1 VVNQSGI
8 YIITNNLNK
17 HCYIGSALNIRKRW
31 NRHKSDLCLQKH
43 HSLYLQRAYNKYG
56 SVNFTFTILLICDK
70 KDLLFYE
77 QRAIDRYKPEYNQC
91 PVAGNC
97 TGHKTSEEAKR
108 KLSECF
114 SGSKNPNFGKKHS
127 DETKLK
133 ISLGNKGKILSQE
146 TKDKISAKNKGR
158 KSSLIGIPLSPE
170 HREKM
175 SKTKIENKSAK
186 GENNAMYG
194 LKEINHPK
202 FGKKNPYSTSKY
214 YGVSKRTRGNLT
226 YWRATVDV
234 NGKRIEIGQRK
245 SEVEAATIYNQYVVV
260 HKLKNPLNDL

>member
-1 VVNQSGI
+1 MKKNDEQLSNVEHETLKNKQGVYFFKNIKTNKIYVGQSKHVKKRI
-8 YIITNNLNK
+8 FQHIENLNK
-17 HCYIGSALNIRKRW
+17 NKDGCK
-31 NRHKSDLCLQKH
+31 
-43 HSLYLQRAYNKYG
+43 YLQNSWNKHGEDAFIYGVLEYCPKSKTNKREIYWIKKLKSHVTENGYNISYG
-56 SVNFTFTILLICDK
+56 
-70 KDLLFYE
+70 
-77 QRAIDRYKPEYNQC
+77 
-91 PVAGNC
+91 GNAPM
-97 TGHKTSEEAKR
+97 KS
-108 KLSECF
+108 L
-114 SGSKNPNFGKKHS
+114 KHS